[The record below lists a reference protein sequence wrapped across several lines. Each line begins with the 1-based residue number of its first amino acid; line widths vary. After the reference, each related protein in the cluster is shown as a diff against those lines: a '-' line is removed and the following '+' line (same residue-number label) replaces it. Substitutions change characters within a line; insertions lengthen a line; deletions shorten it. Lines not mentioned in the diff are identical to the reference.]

1 MKVVLSAGTS
11 GMPPAVANNVKSQIQ
26 AMLEGIGD
34 AQIGETRVIT
44 VDHHLVKFTIT
55 DKIEEEDGYFVR
67 IAEYL

>member
-1 MKVVLSAGTS
+1 
-11 GMPPAVANNVKSQIQ
+11 MPIGVANNVKSRIE

-44 VDHHLVKFTIT
+44 VDHHRVKFVVT
-55 DKIEEEDGYFVR
+55 DKIEEEDGYFVT